1 MAPLVTKLVDLLRN
15 TIDPEGKFTGRLKA
29 IWNILAI
36 AIGIGVALI
45 WQLNILPAT
54 FAHSVS
60 QKWAGWIITGIA
72 MGGVASGWH
81 ELFDTLSGIAKA
93 SHSRAQH
100 RQEHAHRQEHKHGD
114 PGHTHT

>member
-15 TIDPEGKFTGRLKA
+15 VIDPKDKFKDKGKGRLKS

-36 AIGIGVALI
+36 VIGIGVALI
-45 WQLNILPAT
+45 WHLNVLPAT

-72 MGGVASGWH
+72 MGGVSSGWH
-81 ELFDTLSGIAKA
+81 ELFDALSSIAKVN
-93 SHSRAQH
+93 
-100 RQEHAHRQEHKHGD
+100 HKHAK
-114 PGHTHT
+114 